1 MGHDMYTS
9 SDRAETPL
17 PQPGL
22 PQSPVVRDVRRAEL
36 NSLTQAAQQKQRT
49 RYVCLSHLSC
59 NRPLQQP
66 TAKPLSPHAQHEEDG
81 VGEECDQHRL
91 FPRSC
96 VREHLDSD
104 ALAGAM
110 FAPAATRGRGREAV
124 LRWAPPAH
132 TATKRG
138 NVSESSL
145 SSPKDL
151 PAEASGGRGGQGA
164 KGTHSTHFSFSLS
177 APPNLL
183 VERPF
188 NHGLTLRALRTQLQ
202 YGSNRMV
209 QTLSVGSLFHMKETT
224 AAVRGLMTKI
234 LARIRA
240 VLCMY
245 DFSCKGGRK
254 ELRWLHRYD

>member
-1 MGHDMYTS
+1 MYTS
-9 SDRAETPL
+9 SDGAETPL

-22 PQSPVVRDVRRAEL
+22 PQSPVVRAVRRAEL
-36 NSLTQAAQQKQRT
+36 NSLAQAGQQTQRT

-66 TAKPLSPHAQHEEDG
+66 TAKPLGPHAQHEEDG

-124 LRWAPPAH
+124 LRCVHSAY

-145 SSPKDL
+145 SSPKGCTSRGQRWQRGTGRQKHL
-151 PAEASGGRGGQGA
+151 QHPLFFIRPIQPFSGTAIQPWSKPTRSS
-164 KGTHSTHFSFSLS
+164 H
-177 APPNLL
+177 P
-183 VERPF
+183 
-188 NHGLTLRALRTQLQ
+188 
-202 YGSNRMV
+202 
-209 QTLSVGSLFHMKETT
+209 
-224 AAVRGLMTKI
+224 AAVRQ
-234 LARIRA
+234 
-240 VLCMY
+240 
-245 DFSCKGGRK
+245 
-254 ELRWLHRYD
+254 